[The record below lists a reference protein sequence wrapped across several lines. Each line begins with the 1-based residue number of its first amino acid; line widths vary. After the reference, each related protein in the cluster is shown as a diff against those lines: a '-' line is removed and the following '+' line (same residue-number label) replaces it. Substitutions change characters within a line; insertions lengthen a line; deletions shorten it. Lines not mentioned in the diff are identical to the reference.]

1 MVMPSLSIPP
11 KQFLVF
17 ISLTVMPTT
26 ANTSMPFNS
35 NCLCIA
41 SEASSAILFFF
52 FFFDINITPSHEQ
65 MNVNIYAYIILNKK
79 HHETFKLIH
88 GVIRRSCML
97 QIFSLA
103 SEDLL
108 HDL

>member
-1 MVMPSLSIPP
+1 
-11 KQFLVF
+11 
-17 ISLTVMPTT
+17 MPTT

-52 FFFDINITPSHEQ
+52 FFFDINITPLHEQ

-79 HHETFKLIH
+79 TPCKFYFH
-88 GVIRRSCML
+88 GVINHSCML
-97 QIFSLA
+97 QIFSLV

-108 HDL
+108 HDLWALPYTSGGRF